1 MKQIQRN
8 RFSYMAVIILSVLL
22 MVSCESVLFIE
33 LEESDKLI
41 VVNGAFGH
49 DSIVAVQ
56 VSRTR
61 HILDNAPLVPLENAT
76 VMFYRDGSLLEQL
89 EYMGN
94 GRFQSDA
101 FISMAGEQYSLEVE
115 NQGYPSVSATCEI
128 PEAVEI
134 ASVDTSTVTED
145 LGNMYY
151 SHMQELFHIDVS
163 LEDPAGEEN
172 YYMITSRADRSAT
185 EYRDTTVLVLDSLF
199 QNGKWY
205 PYVKDSTYTISEI
218 FRFTDDVHIGS
229 EDLIVE
235 AITQDGILFSDQLI
249 DGKEYSVR
257 VTTWTDNMMSADSAI
272 VEVRLHSISESY
284 YKYLK
289 SRQNHYESVDDYLSV
304 PVIVYT
310 NVEGGT
316 GFLGGYSTDVY
327 SFTTFIPEYYE
338 EYWYYEYDGPFP

>member
-1 MKQIQRN
+1 MKFSQRN
-8 RFSYMAVIILSVLL
+8 RLLTLAVIIVPVLL
-22 MVSCESVLFIE
+22 MISCESVLFIE

-41 VVNGAFGH
+41 VVNGALGQ

-61 HILDNAPLVPLENAT
+61 HILDNAPLVPLENGT
-76 VMFYRDGSLLEQL
+76 VRLYREGALLEEL
-89 EYMGN
+89 GYADN
-94 GRFQSDA
+94 GYYTSASFTPTT
-101 FISMAGEQYSLEVE
+101 GEQYTIEVE

-128 PEAVEI
+128 PEAVAII
-134 ASVDTSTVTED
+134 AVDTATVEMEYGD
-145 LGNMYY
+145 FYY
-151 SHMQELFHIDVS
+151 SYVQEEFHMDVS

-172 YYMITSRADRSAT
+172 YYLITAMADRSFT
-185 EYRDTTVLVLDSLF
+185 EYRDTTVMVLDSLF

-218 FRFTDDVHIGS
+218 FRFTENVYIGS
-229 EDLIVE
+229 SDLIVE
-235 AITQDGILFSDQLI
+235 AITGDGILFSDQLI
-249 DGKEYSVR
+249 DGKKYSVR
-257 VTTWTDNMMSADSAI
+257 VTTWTDNLMSADSAM
-272 VEVRLHSISESY
+272 VDVRLHSISESY

-289 SRQNHYESVDDYLSV
+289 SRQKHYESVDDYLSV

-327 SFTTFIPEYYE
+327 TFTTFVPEFHRDDYYYFE
-338 EYWYYEYDGPFP
+338 K